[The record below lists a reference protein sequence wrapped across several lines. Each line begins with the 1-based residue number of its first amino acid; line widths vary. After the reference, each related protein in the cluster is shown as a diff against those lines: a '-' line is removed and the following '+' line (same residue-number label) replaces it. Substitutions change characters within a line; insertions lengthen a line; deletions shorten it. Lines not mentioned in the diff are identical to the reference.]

1 MEDMTERDN
10 KSLTLREYAL
20 EYLKEVREA
29 LDEVPLTD
37 LERIVSVLEEAYRK
51 RKQIFIVGNGGSA
64 STASH
69 FACDLGKG
77 TASGEKPRF
86 RVMSLND
93 NIPLMTAIGNDLG
106 FEEVFIEQLR
116 NLLEEGDVVILIT
129 GSGNSENLLRAA
141 EYANSRGA
149 TTVGF
154 IGFGGGKLK
163 KIVKEHATFSSTKY
177 EIVEPLHLVLE
188 HLISFYF
195 KAKIAEA
202 S

>member
-1 MEDMTERDN
+1 MEDMTQRDN

-20 EYLKEVREA
+20 GYLKEIREA
-29 LDEVPLTD
+29 LDELPLRD
-37 LERIVSVLEEAYRK
+37 LEQVVSVIEDAYRK

-77 TASGEKPRF
+77 TASDQKPRF

-106 FEEVFIEQLR
+106 YQELFTEQLR
-116 NLLEEGDVVILIT
+116 NLLEEGDVLILIT
-129 GSGNSENLLRAA
+129 GSGNSENILKAA
-141 EYANSRGA
+141 EYAKSKGA
-149 TTVGF
+149 TTVAF

-163 KIVKEHATFSSTKY
+163 KIVKAHVTFSSTKY
-177 EIVEPLHLVLE
+177 EVVEPLHLLLE

-195 KAKIAEA
+195 KAKIARG
-202 S
+202 

>member
-1 MEDMTERDN
+1 MEDMSERDN
-10 KSLTLREYAL
+10 KSLTLNEYAL
-20 EYLKEVREA
+20 EYLKEIKEA
-29 LDEVPLTD
+29 MDEIPLRD
-37 LERIVSVLEEAYRK
+37 LEQIVNVIQDAYRK

-77 TASGEKPRF
+77 TASGQKPRF

-106 FEEVFIEQLR
+106 YQELFAEQLR
-116 NLLEEGDVVILIT
+116 NWLEEGDVVILIT
-129 GSGNSENLLRAA
+129 CSGNSENILKAA

-149 TTVGF
+149 TTVAF

-163 KIVKEHATFSSTKY
+163 KMVKEHVTFSSTKF
-177 EIVEPLHLVLE
+177 EVVEPLHLLLE

-195 KAKIAEA
+195 KAKIAGT
-202 S
+202 